1 MSVKNFMTK
10 EVITVTKETRVT
22 DAIDIM
28 EENNFHRLPVVE
40 NGRYIGM
47 LTDEE
52 IAESSPSNITS
63 LSIYEMNYLFDK
75 MMVGEIM
82 SKPKMTISPDTLL
95 EEAAAIMNDKNVT
108 ALPVLNE
115 SNKVVGILTY
125 KDVFKALLD
134 LSGYNDRGSRFLIR
148 IDEDRVGILAHI
160 TKTLAEENISIS
172 RIFVTRLE
180 DQIEITIQTDDEDGT
195 KTAVALEHAKYN
207 VLTLK

>member
-108 ALPVLNE
+108 VLPVLNE

-195 KTAVALEHAKYN
+195 KTAVALERAKYN